1 MRERGKRVVVLGKS
15 HHYEQHGEGLGFDLS
30 DRESVS
36 RAVLELEER
45 FRESAVESLYWC
57 SGYGFR
63 GKFAEQS
70 LPEIMAMVN
79 FAGALPVVQWA
90 WNKMLQQDIRS
101 NMVIISST
109 SGLKPRP
116 DEAVYVATK
125 YAQTGLGRS
134 LGMEASGSKSNL
146 QVTLFFP
153 GGMRTEF
160 WNGREPAN
168 YDRYNDP
175 KKVATKMLELVA
187 EQKDT
192 YDEFSLPRGGELV

>member
-1 MRERGKRVVVLGKS
+1 
-15 HHYEQHGEGLGFDLS
+15 
-30 DRESVS
+30 
-36 RAVLELEER
+36 
-45 FRESAVESLYWC
+45 
-57 SGYGFR
+57 
-63 GKFAEQS
+63 
-70 LPEIMAMVN
+70 
-79 FAGALPVVQWA
+79 
-90 WNKMLQQDIRS
+90 
-101 NMVIISST
+101 
-109 SGLKPRP
+109 
-116 DEAVYVATK
+116 
-125 YAQTGLGRS
+125 
-134 LGMEASGSKSNL
+134 MEASGSKSNL